1 MKLLKLLIFLLI
13 GVNSGL
19 SAQNVADRPRIIRSV
34 PAFGDCNVD
43 PNLKEIELEFDQDM
57 KEGYSVMDGVYKFK
71 ITSKPIWKTNRIL
84 LLPVTLEP
92 NTFYLN
98 YLNNNNFSNFRN
110 KAGLP
115 LNATYLTFRT
125 RATTAQVPTDT
136 LRNKILYEKFSDYFL
151 KHYANKD
158 LHGVNWKKLLDSI
171 EPAIVKSDSENEFG
185 LRLLQILKKADDP
198 LMLVYFNKIY
208 FNCTD
213 FRITPFSHNY
223 VALFDELTNLQ
234 SSQKQAVYSGKIGD
248 AAYVLI
254 KSFNSYF
261 TDDINFAI
269 EKIKEMRDMPYLIL
283 DLRMNA
289 DGDDKPARKLI
300 SSLLTNPITYQKI
313 KTFNESTS
321 LFDKSET
328 CTLNPD
334 MLGNGYK
341 GKIIVLTGES
351 VMRSAESALL
361 MIKQMPNIQIIGSKT
376 YGSCSYPTDFE
387 FSKTFF
393 VAIPSLQVFDMND
406 QLIQGNGIKP
416 DVEIAFTEEQVWNSD
431 PVFEYAKKLINYSEV
446 KTGSAN
452 DSLGFQIWPENVKD
466 VATLSW
472 KTQFNTTTKVELLD
486 RNGKTVMTQSPAEKP
501 EGINQL
507 QINLSD
513 YRLKPGKYL
522 AKLTCNNITSVQQ
535 LIYLP

>member
-57 KEGYSVMDGVYKFK
+57 KEGYSVMDGAYKFK

-151 KHYANKD
+151 KHYANKN

-361 MIKQMPNIQIIGSKT
+361 MIKQMPNVQIIGSKT

-466 VATLSW
+466 VTTLSW

-507 QINLSD
+507 QLNLSD

-522 AKLTCNNITSVQQ
+522 AKLTCNNISSVQQ